1 MARYR
6 TTVQSHKTPEDA
18 FDYLADFANAK
29 EWDPGVV
36 EGENLTGRPLGQ
48 GNRFRLVSRFAGRRI
63 PLEYRITTFER
74 PGRVVFQADQ
84 AAVRATDEIRF
95 EAGGTGTL
103 VTYEADLGLKGPLG
117 RLLDPLLAVA
127 FRRIGD
133 RAAAGLRE
141 ALNP

>member
-6 TTVQSHKTPEDA
+6 TTVQSQKAPEDA
-18 FDYLADFANAK
+18 FDYLADFANAQ

-48 GNRFRLVSRFAGRRI
+48 GSRFRLVSRFAGRRV

-84 AAVRATDEIRF
+84 AAVRSTDEIRF